1 MKIIVITD
9 THNYIDYARMIIN
22 KTAGVT
28 DVIHLGDM
36 VLDAVELS
44 SLFPKINFHFVK
56 GNNDWLSNANEEL
69 FMCACG
75 HNILAVH
82 GHQYR
87 VKNGLLNISLKA
99 RSVGADVVLFGHTH
113 IMCDTESNGIRFI
126 NPSPMGYAIIDDNGM
141 GVYKY

>member
-28 DVIHLGDM
+28 DVIHLGD
-36 VLDAVELS
+36 VVSDAIELS
-44 SLFPKINFHFVK
+44 SIFPRVNFHYVK
-56 GNNDWLSNANEEL
+56 GNNDWFSNAKEEL

-75 HNILAVH
+75 KNILAVH

-87 VKNGLLNISLKA
+87 VKNGLLNLYLKA
-99 RSVGADVVLFGHTH
+99 KSIGADVVLFGHTH
-113 IMCDTESNGIRFI
+113 VMCDTVSDGIRFI
-126 NPSPMGYAIIDDNGM
+126 NPSPSGYAIIDDNGI
-141 GVYKY
+141 GVYEY